1 MWWFATRYILM
12 ALGVEAET
20 LELAVFYIRVL
31 VLYLWP
37 QLMQRAMI
45 SILSVGGRLVPLAES
60 AVITPTVPGPAET

>member
-45 SILSVGGRLVPLAES
+45 SIL
-60 AVITPTVPGPAET
+60 